1 MKIPFESAE
10 KIEAR
15 ATANA
20 IFGLGIYLGGA
31 MASLG
36 AFIDEQD
43 DPSAP
48 VLMRYPTEKMEL
60 GIWENHAK
68 MDGKMRNIDFFRT
81 EVLNGFNRN
90 IFELGIFQPCL
101 RTPEGILYILRSVIH
116 AILPWYLE
124 IGCLMCFKHCI
135 KNVKQ

>member
-1 MKIPFESAE
+1 MKIPFESPE

-60 GIWENHAK
+60 GIWENH
-68 MDGKMRNIDFFRT
+68 GKNGWENEEHRLFSNG
-81 EVLNGFNRN
+81 GFNRN

-101 RTPEGILYILRSVIH
+101 RTPEGILCILRLVIH

-124 IGCLMCFKHCI
+124 IGCLLFFKHCI
-135 KNVKQ
+135 KEC

>member
-1 MKIPFESAE
+1 MKIPFESPE

-43 DPSAP
+43 DPSATGFDEISHGKHGAWN
-48 VLMRYPTEKMEL
+48 MGQSMEQ
-60 GIWENHAK
+60 W
-68 MDGKMRNIDFFRT
+68 MGKLTI
-81 EVLNGFNRN
+81 NGN
-90 IFELGIFQPCL
+90 FQ
-101 RTPEGILYILRSVIH
+101 
-116 AILPWYLE
+116 
-124 IGCLMCFKHCI
+124 
-135 KNVKQ
+135 